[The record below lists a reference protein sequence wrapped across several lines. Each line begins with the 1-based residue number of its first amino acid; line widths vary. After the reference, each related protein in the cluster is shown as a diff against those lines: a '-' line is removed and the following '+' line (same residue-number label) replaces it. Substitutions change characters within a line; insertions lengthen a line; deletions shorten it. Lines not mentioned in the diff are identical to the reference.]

1 MQLTEMG
8 VYQNCHLLHWEKV
21 EFVRWI
27 NDSAI
32 LLVKGNG
39 PALLRLP
46 VSSEHK
52 QAAVDLLARRGI
64 TPQD

>member
-1 MQLTEMG
+1 MQLTKMG
-8 VYQNCHLLHWEKV
+8 VYQNCHLLHWDKV

-32 LLVKGNG
+32 LEVKGNG
-39 PALLRLP
+39 PLLLKLP

-52 QAAVDLLARRGI
+52 QAVVDLLAGRGI